1 LAAEGNT
8 FDTDR
13 GWMSAPVVLF
23 SSKYEKKNTANIIQ
37 KGEAIQTQRLFS
49 RTIASLLTLI
59 LLASWSAACA
69 IAQEK
74 PQQSLYKRLGGYD
87 AIAAVVDDFLGR
99 AGSDKQLSR
108 FLVGLSTESKKKLRQ
123 LIVDQLCEA
132 TGGPCL
138 YTGRSTKAAH
148 AGLGITESD
157 WQVTVKYLAAIMNK
171 FGVPQKER
179 DEFLAL
185 ASTLKGDIVEK

>member
-1 LAAEGNT
+1 MKRNFSFFFSVAL
-8 FDTDR
+8 F
-13 GWMSAPVVLF
+13 VFLVL
-23 SSKYEKKNTANIIQ
+23 SGCA
-37 KGEAIQTQRLFS
+37 
-49 RTIASLLTLI
+49 
-59 LLASWSAACA
+59 WSAS
-69 IAQEK
+69 AQSVAGQ
-74 PQQSLYKRLGGYD
+74 PTASLYKRLGGYD

-123 LIVDQLCEA
+123 LIVEQLCEA
-132 TGGPCL
+132 TGGPCI

-157 WQVTVKYLAAIMNK
+157 WQVTVNYLAAIMDR
-171 FGVPQKER
+171 FGVPQKEK

-185 ASTLKGDIVEK
+185 ASTLKPDIVEK